1 MYNPFIRISR
11 SRLRFAARLMVLALL
26 LVQGIHSAQACFAD
40 AHGPA
45 MAFKGGHCGTAG
57 AADKINPN
65 ACLTQCLQSDQS
77 NSSHQVEIPS
87 APLAGVLVLPAIT
100 TVCPPA
106 PSGRS
111 VLGAV
116 ETGPPPSIRFCS
128 FLL

>member
-1 MYNPFIRISR
+1 
-11 SRLRFAARLMVLALL
+11 MVVALL

-40 AHGPA
+40 AHRPA
-45 MAFKGGHCGTAG
+45 MAFQSGHCGTAG
-57 AADKINPN
+57 DGGNINPN

-77 NSSHQVEIPS
+77 NSSHQLEIPS
-87 APLAGVLVLPAIT
+87 AALVGVLVLPAIT

-106 PSGRS
+106 PSRHS

-116 ETGPPPSIRFCS
+116 ETGPPSSIRFGS